1 MVDLLQVHHQL
12 IGPQGRALAH
22 GGGLSGL
29 AVGVGHAGHVLV
41 LLGKTGQLGQH
52 ADELFADELQTLT
65 HHDDVGV
72 VADVAAGR
80 TQMDDACRLGALLAV
95 GVDMAHD
102 VVADQLLAGNGD
114 IVVDIVHMGFQ
125 LLHHFGGD
133 VGQAL
138 LHLCAGQRHPQTAP
152 GAELVV
158 IREDVLHLIGGVTG
172 GKRADIAVM
181 LRH

>member
-1 MVDLLQVHHQL
+1 
-12 IGPQGRALAH
+12 
-22 GGGLSGL
+22 
-29 AVGVGHAGHVLV
+29 
-41 LLGKTGQLGQH
+41 
-52 ADELFADELQTLT
+52 
-65 HHDDVGV
+65 
-72 VADVAAGR
+72 
-80 TQMDDACRLGALLAV
+80 
-95 GVDMAHD
+95 MAHD

-114 IVVDIVHMGFQ
+114 IVVDVVHMGFQ